1 MLRVVRLGPAAN
13 KEGQRTARAKLL
25 QLTEVTAAHR
35 RTERLTGWNEKGGG
49 GGGGGRALVGGTH
62 PRTLMGSHPR
72 RTNFEGWGSL
82 GRGLRGGE

>member
-49 GGGGGRALVGGTH
+49 GGRGKGVGGWDS
-62 PRTLMGSHPR
+62 P
-72 RTNFEGWGSL
+72 
-82 GRGLRGGE
+82 